1 MRLSA
6 GAPHPLGATWD
17 GRGTNFALFSANATK
32 VELCLFD
39 SQGKRELERI
49 ALPERTEDVWHG
61 YLNDIAPGQLYGYR
75 VHGPYRPE
83 EGFRF
88 NAHKLLI
95 DPYAKRLA
103 GRLVWSDAHFA
114 YRTGTHREDL
124 SFDRRD
130 NARGMPK
137 AAVIDEAF
145 TWGDEKRPSVPWE
158 DTIFYEAHVKG
169 LTQMREDVPRAWR
182 GTFRGLA
189 APSVIDHLRRLG
201 VTTLE
206 LLPIHAFVDDRH
218 LVERGLSNYWGY
230 NTIGFFAPGAALRQ

>member
-1 MRLSA
+1 MAS
-6 GAPHPLGATWD
+6 
-17 GRGTNFALFSANATK
+17 
-32 VELCLFD
+32 
-39 SQGKRELERI
+39 I

-61 YLNDIAPGQLYGYR
+61 YLNDIMPGQLYGYR

-83 EGFRF
+83 QGFRF

-137 AAVIDEAF
+137 AVVIDEAF
-145 TWGDEKRPSVPWE
+145 TWGEDKRPFVPWE
-158 DTIFYEAHVKG
+158 NTIFYEAHVKG

-189 APSVIDHLRRLG
+189 APSVIEHLRRLVG
-201 VTTLE
+201 DHKFHAGLDRDRLRGHAAAPE
-206 LLPIHAFVDDRH
+206 DRYLLRVDGDR
-218 LVERGLSNYWGY
+218 LAVVGP
-230 NTIGFFAPGAALRQ
+230 A